1 MEHEVMYQ
9 RDVSTATC
17 FRWESAEIRMR
28 EQRKL
33 KKDLSTEGNRRH

>member
-17 FRWESAEIRMR
+17 FRWGKHRNQDEG
-28 EQRKL
+28 
-33 KKDLSTEGNRRH
+33 TEKTEKGFKH